1 MTAKTAP
8 LVETSHSSLLTLEI
22 VFKLKVRD
30 VMTVDLV
37 TATRSDKLRHVQ
49 KLMQEHHISGV
60 PVVEDGRLFGLVSVD
75 NILRAL
81 DFGYIEDPVEGRMTR
96 NLVVLDADM
105 PLTFALSWFE
115 RYDFSRFPVLDKEEK
130 LVGIV
135 TAGDIISKIL
145 VEMNKEVNK
154 MESGNVL
161 TPPTAAANAPS
172 AAGGRYY
179 REFPIIK
186 FDFERGGSASNEIRR
201 VLKERKLSPKIIRRV
216 AIASYELEI
225 NLVAHSDGGK
235 LSCYIGDDKIE
246 IIAKDTGPGI
256 PDVEMAMKEGFS
268 TATDWIRS
276 LGFGAGL
283 GLPNVKRAS
292 DSFDISSQV
301 GLGTIVKSTVFL
313 DEGALISQLGENA
326 MVRR

>member
-1 MTAKTAP
+1 MTT
-8 LVETSHSSLLTLEI
+8 
-22 VFKLKVRD
+22 D
-30 VMTVDLV
+30 VI
-37 TATRSDKLRHVQ
+37 TATRADTLRHAQ

-81 DFGYIEDPVEGRMTR
+81 DFGYIEDTVEGRMTR

-130 LVGIV
+130 MVGIV

-154 MESGNVL
+154 MESDNVL
-161 TPPTAAANAPS
+161 TPSAAAAAS

-256 PDVEMAMKEGFS
+256 PDVEQAMQEGFS

-313 DEGALISQLGENA
+313 DEAALKEYAGKNA
-326 MVRR
+326 LERR

>member
-1 MTAKTAP
+1 MTTKATP
-8 LVETSHSSLLTLEI
+8 IVETSRSSLLTLEI

-30 VMTVDLV
+30 AMTPNPITVARRD
-37 TATRSDKLRHVQ
+37 TLRHVQ

-60 PVVEDGRLFGLVSVD
+60 PVAEDGRLFGLVSVD

-81 DFGYIEDPVEGRMTR
+81 DLGYIEDALEGHMTR
-96 NLVVLDADM
+96 NLIVLEDDM
-105 PLTFALSWFE
+105 PLTFGISWFE
-115 RYDFSRFPVLDKEEK
+115 RYGFGRFPVLNREEK

-135 TAGDIISKIL
+135 TAGDIVKKIL
-145 VEMNKEVNK
+145 AEMNQEVNK
-154 MESGNVL
+154 MESEQSQTQMGS
-161 TPPTAAANAPS
+161 TK
-172 AAGGRYY
+172 GGRYY
-179 REFPIIK
+179 REFNVK
-186 FDFERGGSASNEIRR
+186 KYDFETGGSASNEIRR
-201 VLKERKLSPKIIRRV
+201 VLKERGLAPKLIRRV

-235 LSCYIGDDKIE
+235 LSCYIGDDRIE
-246 IIAKDTGPGI
+246 IIAKDSGPGI
-256 PDVEMAMKEGFS
+256 PDVDQAIVEGFS

-292 DSFDISSQV
+292 DAFDIRSQM

-313 DEGALISQLGENA
+313 ENA
-326 MVRR
+326 LENACEELNFLGRR

>member
-1 MTAKTAP
+1 MTTKAASI
-8 LVETSHSSLLTLEI
+8 VEPSRSSLMTLEI
-22 VFKLKVRD
+22 IFKLKVRD
-30 VMTVDLV
+30 VMTAAEKLI
-37 TATRSDKLRHVQ
+37 TASRADTLRHVQ
-49 KLMQEHHISGV
+49 KLMQEYHISGV
-60 PVVEDGRLFGLVSVD
+60 PIAEDGRLFGLVSVD

-81 DFGYIEDPVEGRMTR
+81 DFGYIEDTVEGRMTR
-96 NLVVLDADM
+96 NLIVLDADM

-115 RYDFSRFPVLDKEEK
+115 RYKFGRFPVLDKNEK

-135 TAGDIISKIL
+135 TAGDVMNKIL
-145 VEMNKEVNK
+145 FEMNKEVNK
-154 MESGNVL
+154 METDSA
-161 TPPTAAANAPS
+161 PAPS
-172 AAGGRYY
+172 APVAAASGRYY
-179 REFPIIK
+179 REFAIKK
-186 FDFERGGSASNEIRR
+186 FDFEKGGSASNEIRR
-201 VLKERKLSPKIIRRV
+201 VLKERSLNPKLIRRV

-256 PDVEMAMKEGFS
+256 PDVDLAMEEGFS

-292 DSFDISSQV
+292 DSFDIRSQI
-301 GLGTIVKSTVFL
+301 GLGTIVKATVFL
-313 DEGALISQLGENA
+313 EEGAFKSVQENDA
-326 MVRR
+326 LDRR

>member
-1 MTAKTAP
+1 LTAKTAP
-8 LVETSHSSLLTLEI
+8 LVETSGSSLLTLEI

-30 VMTVDLV
+30 VMTSKLI
-37 TATRSDKLRHVQ
+37 TATRSDTLRHVQ

-60 PVVEDGRLFGLVSVD
+60 PIVEDERLFGLVSVD

-81 DFGYIEDPVEGRMTR
+81 DFGYIEDIVEGRMTR

-130 LVGIV
+130 VVGIV
-135 TAGDIISKIL
+135 TAGDIVSKIL
-145 VEMNKEVNK
+145 FEMNKEVNK
-154 MESGNVL
+154 MESDSVL
-161 TPPTAAANAPS
+161 TPPTAANAS
-172 AAGGRYY
+172 AGGRYY
-179 REFPIIK
+179 REFPIKK

-201 VLKERKLSPKIIRRV
+201 VLKERNLSPKIIRRV

-246 IIAKDTGPGI
+246 IIAKDSGPGI
-256 PDVEMAMKEGFS
+256 PDVDLAMQEGFS

-283 GLPNVKRAS
+283 GLPNVRRAS

-313 DEGALISQLGENA
+313 DETALREFVEKNA
-326 MVRR
+326 MERR

>member
-1 MTAKTAP
+1 LTAKTAP
-8 LVETSHSSLLTLEI
+8 LVETSRSSLLTLEI

-30 VMTVDLV
+30 VMTCELI
-37 TATRSDKLRHVQ
+37 TATRSDTLRHVQ
-49 KLMQEHHISGV
+49 KLMQERHISGV
-60 PVVEDGRLFGLVSVD
+60 PIVEDGRLFGLVTVD

-81 DFGYIEDPVEGRMTR
+81 DFGYIEDNVEGRMTR
-96 NLVVLDADM
+96 NIVVLDADM
-105 PLTFALSWFE
+105 PLTFAISWFE
-115 RYDFSRFPVLDKEEK
+115 RYGFSRFPVLDKEEK

-135 TAGDIISKIL
+135 TAGDIVTKIL
-145 VEMNKEVNK
+145 FEMNNEVNK
-154 MESGNVL
+154 MESDSGL
-161 TPPTAAANAPS
+161 AATAAAS
-172 AAGGRYY
+172 AAGGGRYY
-179 REFPIIK
+179 REFHVKK
-186 FDFERGGSASNEIRR
+186 FDFERGGTASNEIRR
-201 VLKERKLSPKIIRRV
+201 VLKERNLSPKVIRRV

-292 DSFDISSQV
+292 DSFDIRSEL

-313 DEGALISQLGENA
+313 NEDAFNDYAGQNVID
-326 MVRR
+326 RR